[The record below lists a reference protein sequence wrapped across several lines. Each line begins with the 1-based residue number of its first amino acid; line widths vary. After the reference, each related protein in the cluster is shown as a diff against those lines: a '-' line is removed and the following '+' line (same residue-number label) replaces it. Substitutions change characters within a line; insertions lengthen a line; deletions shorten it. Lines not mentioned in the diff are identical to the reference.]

1 MPPQVTENIKKAC
14 EETGREYI
22 RILRENQE
30 MKEGGDWIF
39 ADSVEEAVE
48 LLSHTE
54 GNILA
59 TTGSKEA
66 AKYTKLENF
75 QNRVFLRV
83 LSLPKVA
90 IELQPAGISG
100 KKSDLYAGPFF

>member
-1 MPPQVTENIKKAC
+1 M
-14 EETGREYI
+14 
-22 RILRENQE
+22 
-30 MKEGGDWIF
+30 DF

-48 LLSHTE
+48 LLSHRE

-66 AKYTKLENF
+66 AKYTRLPDYQE
-75 QNRVFLRV
+75 RVFLRV

-90 IELQPAGISG
+90 LQCGELGFQE
-100 KKSDLYAGPFF
+100 KT